1 MSNSSSAKVKRRR
14 VRLRRVFSRFLRFYG
29 LTLVLGTS
37 AEDSSDVIDI
47 SFSKF
52 DQVGAHIMW
61 QPLIG
66 RAVGLY
72 YTGSSSEKPSCGMLV
87 SDDAH
92 FFFFF

>member
-1 MSNSSSAKVKRRR
+1 MKRRG

-66 RAVGLY
+66 LAVGLY

-92 FFFFF
+92 FFFFFFY